1 MQDILQQIQSLK
13 EDFMN
18 LIEVEGLGQPASDVP
33 PTTNK
38 IKKDRKTKNGKVE
51 LVSVEDELFPY
62 EGNKREQYR
71 QKILDTING
80 MIQGTAT
87 LEDLLQIVRQKKAP
101 LKEAMEVLEE
111 LIGEDTF
118 SNLEKQKEPI
128 YKRAHKNALR
138 NLKGKPELETYKRLR
153 NSKNSEDRESMKG
166 VGASKRDFENLM
178 KINSLQ
184 QKAKNVQGEA
194 QKQMGY
200 PNRKTKNEIGD
211 KKTEER
217 RYDTYYPQATV
228 ISDGPEV
235 PYHKGEM
242 KGYPHYEEPKSDKQ
256 RVKDSIARHEKKEQK
271 KAPLKEAM
279 ELMETALTAIRNSG
293 LPKEKQQELTS
304 KLAKGRAKERELA
317 DEKAFKSWA
326 KGDRK
331 QLDVQ
336 TVRDPEFTKNASG
349 ERKTRL
355 RSHSNNYTKSGGRKI
370 KPEWKQVEDSIKRH
384 EKKAKLAE
392 ALSLMEA
399 IINEISDKT
408 ANSFL
413 EKRVINALDA
423 WYNNDDLNKKEDD
436 AVKALIKRKRRQ
448 GKELSDDEKKRIEE
462 AVINELHP
470 DTVNNALNKRIDQD
484 IEADEKDR
492 VNFNNILKIKDR
504 DERAKAYKEFKK
516 KYDERNAIIDKR
528 MDRYE
533 AYAKRHPEIIESVE
547 KYTDNDGNTHE
558 LEFSVDKNKEN
569 KYKFDHRVNGKSIVS
584 ATDSEPNANYE
595 RKHAVKN
602 YGLKKV
608 EEALSLMEEIIN
620 EVSVGALARAAENS
634 FNKRREIAKDSTEK
648 AKKAYD
654 NYEKQSKEHPEDEE
668 ALYKA
673 VSKLSNVAHN
683 DREKASHANDLI
695 NLNLPKDSK
704 VSANKLFKAADKT
717 YGSRGKE
724 VDKALNKGKGKGDKE
739 FDSSMKKYARAVELA
754 VADPVVVR
762 RTNETLEEALR
773 ILEGLFVNDGRGDL
787 IDNDIMNKP
796 GWTRKTIENGIVK
809 VAKGCQKKVDNKEK

>member
-38 IKKDRKTKNGKVE
+38 IKRDRRTKDGKVE

-62 EGNKREQYR
+62 DGNKREQYR
-71 QKILDTING
+71 QKIIDTINN

-101 LKEAMEVLEE
+101 LKEELENVVELAESIYDAIRKKYPKGTREHGVLKIKAQNAQMKNFHQMDDNNMSKG
-111 LIGEDTF
+111 LPAGTAADRAYGADT
-118 SNLEKQKEPI
+118 KE
-128 YKRAHKNALR
+128 A
-138 NLKGKPELETYKRLR
+138 KGKTKHYMKRH
-153 NSKNSEDRESMKG
+153 G
-166 VGASKRDFENLM
+166 HA
-178 KINSLQ
+178 
-184 QKAKNVQGEA
+184 
-194 QKQMGY
+194 
-200 PNRKTKNEIGD
+200 P
-211 KKTEER
+211 
-217 RYDTYYPQATV
+217 YPQDA
-228 ISDGPEV
+228 SDV
-235 PYHKGEM
+235 Y
-242 KGYPHYEEPKSDKQ
+242 
-256 RVKDSIARHEKKEQK
+256 
-271 KAPLKEAM
+271 EAM

-462 AVINELHP
+462 ALSLMEAAINELNSA
-470 DTVNNALNKRIDQD
+470 TVDNALNKRIDQD

-533 AYAKRHPEIIESVE
+533 AYAKRHPEIVEAVE
-547 KYTDNDGNTHE
+547 KYIDNDGNTHE
-558 LEFSVDKNKEN
+558 LEFSTNKN
-569 KYKFDHRVNGKSIVS
+569 KYKFDHKINGKSIVI

-595 RKHAVKN
+595 RNHAVKN
-602 YGLKKV
+602 YGLRKV

-717 YGSRGKE
+717 YRSRGKE

-739 FDSSMKKYARAVELA
+739 FDSSMKKYARAVDLA
-754 VADPVVVR
+754 VADPVVAR
-762 RTNETLEEALR
+762 RTNEALEEALK

-796 GWTRKTIENGIVK
+796 GWTRKTIENGITK
-809 VAKGCQKKVDNKEK
+809 VAKGCQKKVNNKEK

>member
-101 LKEAMEVLEE
+101 LKEAIEVLEE
-111 LIGEDTF
+111 LIGEDTL

-166 VGASKRDFENLM
+166 IGASKRDFENLM

-184 QKAKNVQGEA
+184 QKAKNAQGEA

-279 ELMETALTAIRNSG
+279 ELMETALDAI
-293 LPKEKQQELTS
+293 EKSDYSDEKKRELRQS
-304 KLAKGRAKERELA
+304 LAKASQAEKKMADKKAWDSYIKGERKYS
-317 DEKAFKSWA
+317 DT
-326 KGDRK
+326 
-331 QLDVQ
+331 
-336 TVRDPEFTKNASG
+336 TVARGPKFTKNANG
-349 ERKTRL
+349 DRATRL
-355 RSHSNNYTKSGGRKI
+355 RSARNNFDDHGWQKI

-384 EKKAKLAE
+384 KKKAKLAE
-392 ALSLMEA
+392 ALSLMEVL
-399 IINEISDKT
+399 INEI
-408 ANSFL
+408 
-413 EKRVINALDA
+413 
-423 WYNNDDLNKKEDD
+423 
-436 AVKALIKRKRRQ
+436 
-448 GKELSDDEKKRIEE
+448 SDDEKKRIEE

-754 VADPVVVR
+754 VADPVVAR

-809 VAKGCQKKVDNKEK
+809 VTKGCQKKVDNKEK